1 MSAWLWTVYGLVN
14 GFIDHLY
21 TPLRTTSNYSAI
33 AKLYILQITSAPA
46 KPFSSQLCLY
56 QQFPDNGF

>member
-1 MSAWLWTVYGLVN
+1 MEYRLVN

-33 AKLYILQITSAPA
+33 ASLHILEITTVAAKLYQA
-46 KPFSSQLCLY
+46 FCLL
-56 QQFPDNGF
+56 NNRSLGTALTV